1 MTYDDIR
8 AALDRAAATD
18 PQLRSLTKKI
28 RAGKATFTDT
38 AAYSQRLSALLGQV
52 FSAEV
57 EAMSPEEREA
67 ICKALLRGHYDEIN
81 RILAEVQETL
91 DEAQGFSLTPQRAPY
106 PAERVQQLAHSL
118 QDATVPPETIR
129 RRADT
134 GAANVAHAM
143 HDDYIDVNAK
153 LRNDLGLKCYLTRV
167 VGSTSCKWC
176 ANLAGRFEYGRQP
189 ADIFRRHDNCTCTVT
204 YENGRE
210 RQDVWSKRSWEASPA
225 EIMRS
230 AARPTVN
237 SQEDARKLE
246 ESAVSGLTLAGKR
259 DIMESELGRFRERL
273 QTDESMDKLY
283 YDTIKTRFSHGSDDA
298 KKAFNK
304 FVPAD
309 SIADSA
315 FIGTPHYDPKTKKIS
330 MDYLADQQN
339 ARGEGATWFH
349 EHAHLIDEAAGNLS
363 SDTAFYEAL
372 FKDKSAYTRSIIRE
386 RGTRSV
392 SETYSVLENEL
403 SDFRSQ
409 SGVSDIFNGL
419 SNGIIQGCGVHPT
432 SYWTKETVVQEAFAH
447 MYEAQFDSVRYA
459 QMKHYFPTALKRFEE
474 LLGGAVK

>member
-1 MTYDDIR
+1 M
-8 AALDRAAATD
+8 ALMM
-18 PQLRSLTKKI
+18 L
-28 RAGKATFTDT
+28 
-38 AAYSQRLSALLGQV
+38 
-52 FSAEV
+52 
-57 EAMSPEEREA
+57 
-67 ICKALLRGHYDEIN
+67 
-81 RILAEVQETL
+81 
-91 DEAQGFSLTPQRAPY
+91 
-106 PAERVQQLAHSL
+106 
-118 QDATVPPETIR
+118 
-129 RRADT
+129 
-134 GAANVAHAM
+134 
-143 HDDYIDVNAK
+143 
-153 LRNDLGLKCYLTRV
+153 
-167 VGSTSCKWC
+167 
-176 ANLAGRFEYGRQP
+176 
-189 ADIFRRHDNCTCTVT
+189 
-204 YENGRE
+204 
-210 RQDVWSKRSWEASPA
+210 
-225 EIMRS
+225 
-230 AARPTVN
+230 
-237 SQEDARKLE
+237 
-246 ESAVSGLTLAGKR
+246 
-259 DIMESELGRFRERL
+259 
-273 QTDESMDKLY
+273 
-283 YDTIKTRFSHGSDDA
+283 

-349 EHAHLIDEAAGNLS
+349 EHGHLIDEAAGNLS